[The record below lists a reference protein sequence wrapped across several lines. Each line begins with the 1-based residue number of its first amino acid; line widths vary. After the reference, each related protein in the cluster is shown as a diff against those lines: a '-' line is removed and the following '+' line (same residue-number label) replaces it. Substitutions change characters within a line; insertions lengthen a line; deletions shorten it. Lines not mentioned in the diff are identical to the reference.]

1 MNDAHPVPPSPRATS
16 AASPASS
23 TSSTPAQP
31 PDEGPSD
38 RTTVTAVV
46 NAYREAGFAGDFA
59 VEEATQP
66 DGTVRA
72 VVRCGRCASS
82 LDPQRITMHSI
93 RRLEGASDPADMV
106 AVIAATCPVCANDGT
121 VVVAFGPMAS
131 AADSAVLVA
140 MRDERDDEVLPP
152 AMAPGERSPGA
163 TGHVGGATGTAHT
176 GGSNTETS

>member
-1 MNDAHPVPPSPRATS
+1 M
-16 AASPASS
+16 
-23 TSSTPAQP
+23 
-31 PDEGPSD
+31 
-38 RTTVTAVV
+38 TAVV